1 MPKMLKKEEF
11 SIILESKLIIYPHK
25 GWSKSTL
32 GTFGFCQKNPSDTH
46 PPFMMVSGPKVP
58 PPPPPP
64 PPCLII
70 CIEISRSEVF
80 SSVT

>member
-1 MPKMLKKEEF
+1 MLKKEEF

-32 GTFGFCQKNPSDTH
+32 GTFGFCQKNPSDTL

-58 PPPPPP
+58 APPPPELASFFLSNNKVF
-64 PPCLII
+64 PCK
-70 CIEISRSEVF
+70 F
-80 SSVT
+80 